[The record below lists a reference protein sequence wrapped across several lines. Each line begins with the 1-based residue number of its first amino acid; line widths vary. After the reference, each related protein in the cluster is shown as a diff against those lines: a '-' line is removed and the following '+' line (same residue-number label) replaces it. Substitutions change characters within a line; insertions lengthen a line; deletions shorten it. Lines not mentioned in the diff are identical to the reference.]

1 MLILLIFMK
10 KMIQFFELKILDKF
24 IIKKYWSTFAYV
36 MIIFTLIACVID
48 LSEKLEGFKKNHVPI
63 SEILMYYMTFIPHIN
78 TLLMPLWAFIAVI
91 FFTSRMAFNSEIIS
105 ILNAGVSF
113 ERLMKP
119 YLFGAGVIS
128 LLHLILGHFIVPQG
142 NKTRLSVEHKYIW
155 VTDDKGKTD
164 NVHLFLDPTTK
175 VYVQHYNKRD
185 STVRDLRIE
194 KFDPQTGELVSI
206 LKAETATKKGLP
218 PNKWQLGTWQRRTF
232 SGITEGV
239 ASGILLDTTLMLN
252 PEDFVRYVN
261 QNEMT
266 TTPELLRDIR
276 KLELRGVGS
285 TNSLE
290 TEFYR
295 RTADPFT
302 ILILTIIGVALA
314 ARKVRGGMGL
324 HLALGIGLGA
334 VFIFISKFS
343 VTFANMPNVP
353 ILLGIWIPNILF
365 GSLAFYLVTKA
376 QR

>member
-1 MLILLIFMK
+1 MK
-10 KMIQFFELKILDKF
+10 NNSSFFELKILDKF

-48 LSEKLEGFKKNHVPI
+48 LSEKLEGFKKNHVPMN
-63 SEILMYYMTFIPHIN
+63 EILMYYLTFIPHIN

-119 YLFGAGVIS
+119 YLLGAGAIS
-128 LLHLILGHFIVPQG
+128 LLHLVLGHFIVPQG
-142 NKTRLSVEHKYIW
+142 NKTRLAVEHKYIW
-155 VTDDKGKTD
+155 VSDDKGKTD
-164 NVHLFLDPTTK
+164 NVHLFLDPNTK
-175 VYVQHYNKRD
+175 VYVQHYDKRD
-185 STVRDLRIE
+185 STARDLRIE
-194 KFDPQTGELVSI
+194 KFDPNTGELISI
-206 LKAETATKKGLP
+206 LKTETATKKGLP
-218 PNKWQLGTWQRRTF
+218 PNKWQFGAWQRRTF
-232 SGITEGV
+232 SGFTEGV
-239 ASGILLDTTLMLN
+239 ASGILLDTSLALN

-261 QNEMT
+261 QNDMT
-266 TTPELLRDIR
+266 TTPELLRDIK
-276 KLELRGVGS
+276 KLELRGIGK

-295 RTADPFT
+295 RTADPCT

-353 ILLGIWIPNILF
+353 ILLGIWIPNLIF
-365 GSLAFYLVTKA
+365 GCLAIYLVTKA